1 MVSAKVLL
9 EIIPGGNGLQSLRQC
24 VYQPG
29 KEHWF
34 PELSFPFSNTSTTL
48 WFLHIFLFF
57 PMFCFVFFARLLKFY
72 LGFHWLIRFAT
83 IEERNLNDKKASYIN
98 TSWFV
103 IS

>member
-1 MVSAKVLL
+1 MVSRV
-9 EIIPGGNGLQSLRQC
+9 
-24 VYQPG
+24 V
-29 KEHWF
+29 
-34 PELSFPFSNTSTTL
+34 LSFFKHQHHVVVSTYFPFLS
-48 WFLHIFLFF
+48 HVLFF
-57 PMFCFVFFARLLKFY
+57 FFARLLKFY